1 MILSRTQKAK
11 SFFGNFEVTGAD
23 FDWAIVSRSGTLAAL
38 WAVRAIPK
46 VVAVASVLRISA
58 HLPLLRPII
67 LPAILMRA
75 VVMSAVLMM
84 SCAHERVRTVWSQGY
99 NRVTPKNE
107 FRIGN
112 AAG

>member
-1 MILSRTQKAK
+1 M
-11 SFFGNFEVTGAD
+11 
-23 FDWAIVSRSGTLAAL
+23 W
-38 WAVRAIPK
+38 
-46 VVAVASVLRISA
+46 
-58 HLPLLRPII
+58 
-67 LPAILMRA
+67 A

-112 AAG
+112 AGWLKKKLDKLSMPQQPNG